1 MHSHT
6 FLPAAVAQ
14 ITSQK
19 TRSLPPKVVPPPTK
33 PSPLA
38 HQGRR
43 SVQLPWKLLR
53 SSQRPSISV
62 LTVPQGIPAARE
74 LAPATQDVAASRELL
89 LLATAQEVATN
100 RQGYGV
106 WEWDRNMEFES
117 SLIKSRK

>member
-1 MHSHT
+1 M
-6 FLPAAVAQ
+6 
-14 ITSQK
+14 
-19 TRSLPPKVVPPPTK
+19 
-33 PSPLA
+33 
-38 HQGRR
+38 
-43 SVQLPWKLLR
+43 QLPWKLLR

-74 LAPATQDVAASRELL
+74 LAPATQDVAATQELL
-89 LLATAQEVATN
+89 LLAEVATN

>member
-1 MHSHT
+1 M
-6 FLPAAVAQ
+6 
-14 ITSQK
+14 
-19 TRSLPPKVVPPPTK
+19 
-33 PSPLA
+33 
-38 HQGRR
+38 
-43 SVQLPWKLLR
+43 QLPWKLLR

-62 LTVPQGIPAARE
+62 LTVPEGIPAARE
-74 LAPATQDVAASRELL
+74 LAPATQDVAATQELL